1 MLPVLS
7 VVAAHLRTT
16 AGAPGLV
23 HGSCFFYGCWH
34 VMLSQAEKLVLAE
47 GSKFALVAFESSY
60 NQGVYGLVANLGSL
74 VVRLLFLP
82 VEEAAFTAFS
92 R

>member
-1 MLPVLS
+1 
-7 VVAAHLRTT
+7 VV
-16 AGAPGLV
+16 
-23 HGSCFFYGCWH
+23 
-34 VMLSQAEKLVLAE
+34 LSQAEKLVLAE

-74 VVRLLFLP
+74 LVRLLFLP